1 VKKTLPHPLHAMQAF
16 GDVPDLAGT
25 VLRAGLGR
33 EDGSLVLRYVLAG
46 PASRIRLPSP
56 ATPATRADRLWE
68 HTCFEAFL
76 SPPGGEAY
84 WEVNLA
90 PSGDW
95 NMYRFDGYREGMR
108 PEPRALA
115 PAVELERASCGTLT
129 VRARLDLAAIAEL
142 VAGPLD
148 VGLAAVLEA
157 NDGTRSYWAVRHAT
171 TTPDFHRRES
181 FVGRL
186 DGEVAP

>member
-1 VKKTLPHPLHAMQAF
+1 MQAF
-16 GDVPDLAGT
+16 GAVPDPEGT
-25 VLRAGLGR
+25 VLRAGVGR
-33 EDGSLVLRYVLAG
+33 ENGSLFLRYVLAG
-46 PASRIRLPSP
+46 PVSRIRLPSP
-56 ATPATRADRLWE
+56 ATIATRADRLWE
-68 HTCFEAFL
+68 HSCFEAFL

-108 PEPRALA
+108 PEPLALP

-129 VRARLDLAAIAEL
+129 VRARLDLAAIAGL

-157 NDGTRSYWAVRHAT
+157 NDGARSYWALRHAA

-181 FVGRL
+181 FVVRL
-186 DGEVAP
+186 DGEPAP